1 MKMCESW
8 RRRTFVMGVF
18 MLGFVITHSMMM
30 MMRADSGGRMDN
42 DEDEDEDEDEDDD
55 DDDDVMFHAHSMVC
69 DAHRSLMA

>member
-1 MKMCESW
+1 
-8 RRRTFVMGVF
+8 MGVF